1 MFNHETDE
9 SVTCYESCNNEQD
22 HYYCMF
28 VFLHVTLILSFRM
41 QRRSYQA
48 AVLRVLA
55 SDYSYLVLP

>member
-48 AVLRVLA
+48 AVLRVQA

>member
-22 HYYCMF
+22 HYYFMF

-48 AVLRVLA
+48 AALRVLA
-55 SDYSYLVLP
+55 SDCSYLVLL

>member
-1 MFNHETDE
+1 MFDHEADE
-9 SVTCYESCNNEQD
+9 SVTCNECCDNEQD

-41 QRRSYQA
+41 QHRSYQA
-48 AVLRVLA
+48 AALRVLA

>member
-41 QRRSYQA
+41 QHRSYQA
-48 AVLRVLA
+48 AVLYELTSDCNYLA
-55 SDYSYLVLP
+55 LL

>member
-9 SVTCYESCNNEQD
+9 PVTCDESCNNEQD

-41 QRRSYQA
+41 QHRSYQA

-55 SDYSYLVLP
+55 SDYSYPALP

>member
-1 MFNHETDE
+1 MFNHKADE
-9 SVTCYESCNNEQD
+9 SVTCDESCNNEQD
-22 HYYCMF
+22 HYYRMF

-41 QRRSYQA
+41 QPYSYRA

>member
-22 HYYCMF
+22 HYYRMF

-41 QRRSYQA
+41 QHRSYQA

-55 SDYSYLVLP
+55 SDYSYPALL

>member
-41 QRRSYQA
+41 QHRSYQA
-48 AVLRVLA
+48 AVLRELT
-55 SDYSYLVLP
+55 SDYSYLALL

>member
-9 SVTCYESCNNEQD
+9 SETCYESCNNEQD
-22 HYYCMF
+22 HYYRMF

-41 QRRSYQA
+41 QHRSYQA

-55 SDYSYLVLP
+55 SDYSYLALL

>member
-9 SVTCYESCNNEQD
+9 SVTCDESCNNEQD
-22 HYYCMF
+22 HYYRMF

-41 QRRSYQA
+41 QHRSYQA

-55 SDYSYLVLP
+55 SDYSYPALP

>member
-22 HYYCMF
+22 HYYRMF

-41 QRRSYQA
+41 QHRSYQA

-55 SDYSYLVLP
+55 SDYSYPALP

>member
-41 QRRSYQA
+41 QHRSYQA

>member
-1 MFNHETDE
+1 MFDHKADE
-9 SVTCYESCNNEQD
+9 SVTCDESCNNEQD

-41 QRRSYQA
+41 QHRSYQA

-55 SDYSYLVLP
+55 SDYSYPALL

>member
-22 HYYCMF
+22 HHYCMF